1 MRPILAS
8 LRRLIFG
15 ETWTI
20 PAGVAAALALAG
32 ILRAALPEHAW
43 RNIGGFCLAALV
55 IAALAWSLARHD
67 A

>member
-1 MRPILAS
+1 MRPLFGS

-32 ILRAALPEHAW
+32 GLRAALPESAW
-43 RNIGGFCLAALV
+43 RGIGGFCLAALV
-55 IAALAWSLARHD
+55 IAALVSSLPRRD